1 MQVKFLDS
9 DDIIDLTINF
19 TKNKQVDF
27 LKDDIT
33 IGNERVPEDKIISEV
48 EELQNNVL
56 NSLNYA
62 SSQKIL
68 PSTLPEQLNIKFL
81 NVSKLDNLKDR
92 IIQSPIENEI
102 FVFGNNPVL

>member
-33 IGNERVPEDKIISEV
+33 IGNERVPE
-48 EELQNNVL
+48 ELIRNKNQ
-56 NSLNYA
+56 
-62 SSQKIL
+62 I
-68 PSTLPEQLNIKFL
+68 
-81 NVSKLDNLKDR
+81 
-92 IIQSPIENEI
+92 
-102 FVFGNNPVL
+102 